1 MQFLKENRRLLYIN
15 IIILPLFVFYLDKP
29 LILWIRT
36 FHRGN
41 FKIYPFLEYI
51 DPLINLAG
59 NGATLIIISFMFYLS
74 GRYLNQRLYHTGRLM
89 VAGFLSTGVIV
100 QVLKHLIGRARPR
113 LTVDPVFIGPSWESG
128 YDSFPSGHTA
138 VAFCLACILS
148 QHFPKYRFIFY
159 FFAIVVGF
167 ERFEDVS
174 HFPSDVMA
182 GAVVGIIIGKLLPEM
197 IFHTKGEQYARVN

>member
-1 MQFLKENRRLLYIN
+1 MQFLKENKRLLYIT
-15 IIILPLFVFYLDKP
+15 IIMPFFIFYLDK
-29 LILWIRT
+29 LIILWILSL
-36 FHRGN
+36 HRGN
-41 FKIYPFLEYI
+41 LKLYSILEYI
-51 DPLINLAG
+51 DPLINFIG
-59 NGATLIIISFMFYLS
+59 NGATLVIISLMFYLL
-74 GRYLNQRLYHTGRLM
+74 GRYLNQRLYD
-89 VAGFLSTGVIV
+89 AGKSMFIGFVSAGIV
-100 QVLKHLIGRARPR
+100 VQILKHLIGRARPR

-159 FFAIVVGF
+159 LFAIVVGF

-182 GAVVGIIIGKLLPEM
+182 GAVVGIIIGKLLPKM
-197 IFHTKGEQYARVN
+197 IFHTKGEQYAGVN